1 MNKDKQSLVFRCKE
15 AEEETKELSS
25 FHLQQRWDSKIVDA
39 IVLALMAAFVI
50 PDARNGVVLEL
61 IFLAAIVVI
70 SLWEKVSCKER
81 FKKSV
86 RYKAGEF
93 QGDIDALILAFARAG
108 LFLDKQVGDKYVFKS
123 GNIISLKAKLVVTAF
138 EDRCLVIGTENSIL
152 SLENFFT
159 V

>member
-1 MNKDKQSLVFRCKE
+1 MNKDKQSIVFRCKE
-15 AEEETKELSS
+15 SEEEMKELSS
-25 FHLQQRWDSKIVDA
+25 FHLQQRWDGIIVDG
-39 IVLALMAAFVI
+39 IVLTSMVAFVI
-50 PDARNGVVLEL
+50 PDSRNGLVLEF

-70 SLWEKVSCKER
+70 SLWKKAFCTEQ

-93 QGDIDALILAFARAG
+93 QGNIDSLILAFARAG

-123 GNIISLKAKLVVTAF
+123 RNIILPKAKLIVTAF
-138 EDRCLVIGTENSIL
+138 EDRCHVIGTENSIL